1 MDVCAHVCVVA
12 CAYVWR
18 SEVDAGC
25 LFFSCS
31 SFCFWGRVSDQ
42 TRTSLVCLD
51 WLTSKPQCW
60 LGCKQPLSV
69 QAGDPNLGSHACL
82 LNSPV
87 WCPLWCFSYTSPD
100 AVCCLGILVCMFF
113 LSKWISMD
121 FLFFVPFLSLGIIIL
136 GFIHIEVYSHFIV
149 SNRWEPCDY
158 TTVCWIHLPMTYSGC
173 LQAWVIG
180 CHAALNFHG
189 HSFVRTCTSVFW
201 HRQLG
206 AEWLLHGVSVFSSQ
220 LVYE

>member
-25 LFFSCS
+25 LFSVVLHFVFETGCLIGQGPHWFVWTGWPANPSAGWVVSNHCQYRLEIQTWVLTLVSSTALSCAPFDAS
-31 SFCFWGRVSDQ
+31 HIPPQMLCAVWGYWFACSFYQSGSA
-42 TRTSLVCLD
+42 RT
-51 WLTSKPQCW
+51 
-60 LGCKQPLSV
+60 
-69 QAGDPNLGSHACL
+69 
-82 LNSPV
+82 
-87 WCPLWCFSYTSPD
+87 
-100 AVCCLGILVCMFF
+100 FF
-113 LSKWISMD
+113 
-121 FLFFVPFLSLGIIIL
+121 FFVPFLSLGIIIL
-136 GFIHIEVYSHFIV
+136 GFIHIEIYSYFIV

-158 TTVCWIHLPMTYSGC
+158 TTICWIHLSMTYLGC

-180 CHAALNFHG
+180 CRAALNFHG

-206 AEWLLHGVSVFSSQ
+206 AEWLPHGVSVFSSQ